1 MLFYRAV
8 YFRDETFECAAD
20 DWTIEPG
27 DDNPLYRVIGS
38 PSR

>member
-8 YFRDETFECAAD
+8 YFRDHTFECVAD

>member
-1 MLFYRAV
+1 VRPSNAI
-8 YFRDETFECAAD
+8 AD

-27 DDNPLYRVIGS
+27 GDNPLYRVIGS